1 MNEPAPFPKQTDEL
15 KLRARPRP
23 VTRINRKVLM
33 AGACLGVLG
42 LFAAASIALDPPKAV
57 DPADRQELY
66 NTATKRAPDG
76 LADLPNSYLNWQPA
90 GDTPKLG
97 APMAGDLGGTMRLGA
112 YDAVLKDDSKVAE
125 IYGTTRIEERHRHRY
140 EVDLRFQKALEEKGL
155 IFSGMSPDGRL
166 PEIVEVEDHPW
177 YIGVQFHPE
186 SIASEHGH
194 KLLQNF
200 TDLLK
205 VPA

>member
-1 MNEPAPFPKQTDEL
+1 MSEPAPFPKQADEL

-76 LADLPNSYLNWQPA
+76 LADLPNSYLNWQPS

-97 APMAGDLGGTMRLGA
+97 APMAGDLGGTMVSEEEEWGLEPDWNVA
-112 YDAVLKDDSKVAE
+112 PSDDFRPS
-125 IYGTTRIEERHRHRY
+125 
-140 EVDLRFQKALEEKGL
+140 Q
-155 IFSGMSPDGRL
+155 
-166 PEIVEVEDHPW
+166 EDEA
-177 YIGVQFHPE
+177 IR
-186 SIASEHGH
+186 ARR
-194 KLLQNF
+194 
-200 TDLLK
+200 
-205 VPA
+205 